1 MVLETEELWK
11 LPPKKAAEVL
21 ELENRINKI
30 RWSHAPTP
38 YRINF
43 IHITYSTNNFTD
55 YALKSLEKKNAR
67 EFVESVMKLG
77 GDEREAFDALF
88 KSGFRRSVHE
98 LWKDY
103 IDFLEEKK
111 GLIIKK
117 LERALGD

>member
-1 MVLETEELWK
+1 MIKARELSE
-11 LPPKKAAEVL
+11 LSEKKAAEVL
-21 ELENRINKI
+21 ELENRIDKI
-30 RWSHAPTP
+30 RWSHAPTA

-43 IHITYSTNNFTD
+43 IHITYSTNNFAD

-67 EFVESVMKLG
+67 EFIESIMKLG
-77 GDEREAFDALF
+77 GDEREAFDTLF

-111 GLIIKK
+111 SLIIKK
-117 LERALGD
+117 LERAWGD